1 MSAIHIQIYYFSKK
15 ELLMKLKNF
24 TLIITLLVP
33 FLCTYGQ
40 SLNLDSIKTDIART
54 PASEKPEKWL
64 KAASEIAT
72 VDFKLA
78 DKYAHEALSYYQ
90 KNNHKPGI
98 AKSYTVLGDIYLNN
112 NLLEDALLYYEQ
124 AIQIQ
129 QQTGDA
135 GAIAYLYNSMG
146 MVFYYQNDIKN
157 ALNQFNKA
165 RNIAHKK
172 SVTEEAT
179 ALNSMGNCYRRL
191 GQPDSAKNYYQQ
203 SLLLL
208 RYQKEDKLLARTH
221 QNIGLLEYERGNYEQ
236 AVESYLQAREL
247 YRKIKD
253 SKGEGIVYNNIAN
266 VYYAWGK
273 YQQAAT
279 SYQQALQIFE
289 NIDFTQ
295 GVAST
300 YSNLGSTFIK
310 LNDFNTAREYLE
322 KALAERLKMGNKR
335 EIANTYLTL
344 ANLFSQMNNAQNA
357 KLYGDSNWEKV
368 ILQHKTSAQVLQQ
381 YKSALDYNEKALK
394 IGKEIDDKRLIASC
408 LNNIGTIYSL
418 AGISDKALDFYE
430 QALKINREIDN
441 QADVV
446 VNLLAIGIIHNF
458 TGNYEKARKYFT
470 ESLSLAQRLQKTDIE
485 KDIYYNLSV
494 MYENMGNCAKALSY
508 FKNYANLKDTLLNK
522 ETFKQIAELKTKYE
536 TEKKQREIELLN
548 KDKKLKENQ
557 IRQQR
562 MAIIFFIVL
571 TLVISALIVLLIRQ
585 NEQRKRTNKA
595 LAEKNALITEQ
606 KKEITDS
613 IQYASRIQKA
623 VLPPEETMANF
634 FSDYFILYRPRDI
647 VSGDFYFIAS
657 YGTKIIV
664 AAADCTGHGV
674 PGAFMSMLGMALLQ
688 ESIGKLEQLR
698 ADAILNELRKLVVHS
713 LHQSQ
718 GTYTTRDGM
727 DMALYVIDRQTNQLS
742 FAGANNP
749 LVLVRGSEIIELKAD
764 KMPIGVYEKM
774 DQPFTE
780 RVMEVMAGDMLYTYS
795 DGYQDQFG
803 GPEGKKFMSKRF
815 KELLLSVASLPC
827 KNQLEKIEQTFM
839 DWKGTG
845 PQIDDVLVLG
855 VRI

>member
-1 MSAIHIQIYYFSKK
+1 MNLTLYA
-15 ELLMKLKNF
+15 LLMVIL
-24 TLIITLLVP
+24 
-33 FLCTYGQ
+33 FLEGITYGQ
-40 SLNLDSIKTDIART
+40 SLNLDSIKNDIART

-64 KAASEIAT
+64 KAANEISAI
-72 VDFKLA
+72 DFKLA
-78 DKYAHEALSYYQ
+78 DQYAHEALGYYQ
-90 KNNHKPGI
+90 KNGNKQGI
-98 AKSYTVLGDIYLNN
+98 AKSYSVLGDIYWNN
-112 NLLEDALLYYEQ
+112 NLTDDALQYYEQ
-124 AIQIQ
+124 ALKIQ
-129 QQTGDA
+129 QQIGGA
-135 GAIAYLYNSMG
+135 EAIAYLHNSIG
-146 MVFYYQNDIKN
+146 IIYYYQNELKK
-157 ALNQFNKA
+157 ALNHFSKA
-165 RNIAHKK
+165 RNIAHRQ
-172 SVTEEAT
+172 SVTEEVT
-179 ALNSMGNCYRRL
+179 ALNSMGNSYRRL
-191 GQPDSAKNYYQQ
+191 GQPDSAKHFYQQ

-208 RYQKEDKLLARTH
+208 RDKKEDKLLAKTH

-236 AVESYLQAREL
+236 AIESYLQAKEL
-247 YRKIKD
+247 NQKLRDK
-253 SKGEGIVYNNIAN
+253 KGEGIVYNNIGN

-279 SYQQALQIFE
+279 FYQQALQIFE
-289 NIDFTQ
+289 DIGFTP
-295 GVAST
+295 GIAST
-300 YSNLGSTFIK
+300 YSNLGNTFIK

-322 KALAERLKMGNKR
+322 KALSERLKLGNKR
-335 EIANTYLTL
+335 EIANIYLTL
-344 ANLFSQMNNAQNA
+344 ANLFSQINNEQNT
-357 KLYGDSNWEKV
+357 KVYGDKNWEKI

-381 YKSALDYNEKALK
+381 YKTALDYNEKALE
-394 IGKEIDDKRLIASC
+394 IGSEIGDKRLIASC

-446 VNLLAIGIIHNF
+446 VNLLAIGIINNF

-494 MYENMGNCAKALSY
+494 MYENMGNCVKALSY

-562 MAIIFFIVL
+562 MAITFFIAL
-571 TLVISALIVLLIRQ
+571 TMVISALIVLLIRQ

-595 LAEKNALITEQ
+595 LAEKNELITEQ

-623 VLPPEETMANF
+623 VLPPEEVVGNY

-647 VSGDFYFIAS
+647 VSGDYYFVAPHE
-657 YGTKIIV
+657 TKVIV

-688 ESIGKLEQLR
+688 EIIGKLEKLR

-713 LHQSQ
+713 LHQRQ
-718 GTYTTRDGM
+718 GSYTTRDGM
-727 DMALYVIDRQTNQLS
+727 DMALYILDRQTNQLS

-749 LVLVRGSEIIELKAD
+749 LIVVRGSEIIELKAN

-780 RVMEVMAGDMLYTYS
+780 QTIEVMTGDMLYTYS

-803 GPEGKKFMSKRF
+803 GAEGKKFMSKRF
-815 KELLLSVASLPC
+815 KELLLSVAPLPC
-827 KNQLEKIEQTFM
+827 KEQLERIDQAFI